1 MIQTKAMKVKKTK
14 NKQTSPPLVSVKWL
28 KHLKTSFRKWTGARS
43 ELKMSETGAN
53 VQRKPFKDLQK
64 AQRTVIKLSKI

>member
-1 MIQTKAMKVKKTK
+1 M
-14 NKQTSPPLVSVKWL
+14 VSVKWL
-28 KHLKTSFRKWTGARS
+28 KHLKTSFRKWSGVRS